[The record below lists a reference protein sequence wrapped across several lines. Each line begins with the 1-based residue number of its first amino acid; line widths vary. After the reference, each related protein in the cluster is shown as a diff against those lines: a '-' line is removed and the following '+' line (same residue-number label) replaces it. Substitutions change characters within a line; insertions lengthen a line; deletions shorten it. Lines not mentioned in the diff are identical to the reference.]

1 MIWAAWIT
9 GGRREPG
16 SIQPWRNYLRRILY
30 ERDCSFWSNNF
41 HEPWIIC
48 KFRQILFGS
57 PNILRPLPRLCLPGI
72 FGPLLWGQ
80 GSPKQ
85 GLFIKEPPA
94 CRKNEP
100 TGTLPDFSFRCLF
113 LYVSRFGFV
122 STLAFV
128 QTNILCGWCLRHS
141 VWLKAPWVVGIFWL
155 EKLSWRWYFWLGR
168 NRSDEWVSDAT
179 ICLVVYIPNAG
190 LQLIPTDWVCCFRCR
205 LLTRGN
211 LQNIKHGL
219 LVRHHDTRKWMHKPE
234 CCFFF
239 GGGRAYDLFSP
250 KFSGG
255 GFGQLQVCHH
265 LALWWQNQSTAMIY
279 HRITLQGMSQYLS
292 WNVCPT
298 IYPRRRYVSSQ
309 EGKTPNISGD
319 RSRSSLQV
327 LR

>member
-1 MIWAAWIT
+1 M
-9 GGRREPG
+9 
-16 SIQPWRNYLRRILY
+16 
-30 ERDCSFWSNNF
+30 
-41 HEPWIIC
+41 
-48 KFRQILFGS
+48 
-57 PNILRPLPRLCLPGI
+57 
-72 FGPLLWGQ
+72 
-80 GSPKQ
+80 
-85 GLFIKEPPA
+85 
-94 CRKNEP
+94 
-100 TGTLPDFSFRCLF
+100 
-113 LYVSRFGFV
+113 
-122 STLAFV
+122 LAFV
-128 QTNILCGWCLRHS
+128 QTNILCGSCLRHS

-234 CCFFF
+234 CCFFWGEGIWSF
-239 GGGRAYDLFSP
+239 FTKILRGWFWSTPVVSP
-250 KFSGG
+250 PCIVMAKSIHCNDIPPDYTPGNES
-255 GFGQLQVCHH
+255 V
-265 LALWWQNQSTAMIY
+265 
-279 HRITLQGMSQYLS
+279 LS

-298 IYPRRRYVSSQ
+298 IYPRKRYLSSQ
-309 EGKTPNISGD
+309 EGKTPNIWGD